1 MASILTSEQAAQLAR
16 NVVARRFT
24 DAHVAF
30 CAGSLM
36 VGEGTPHSDIDL
48 VVIFASLEH
57 ARRESFIYDS
67 VPIEA
72 FLHDPATL
80 RYFFENVNAAS
91 GIPSLPR
98 MVDEGVIVCGTA
110 SEAEQ
115 YKQWAT
121 EILAAGPLP
130 LTSEQ
135 IQDTA
140 YAISDMVDDLREPRS
155 CKQLILGSGQMGNL
169 HLSPEAEAFFAKK
182 GCKVVLRPTPEAI
195 RVFNKSRGRKAGL
208 FHVTC

>member
-1 MASILTSEQAAQLAR
+1 MASILTPEQAAQLAR

-24 DAHVAF
+24 DARVAF

-36 VGEGTPHSDIDL
+36 VGEGTSHSDIDL

-57 ARRESFIYDS
+57 ARRKSFIYDS

-80 RYFFENVNAAS
+80 RYFFENVGAAS

-110 SEAEQ
+110 SEAKQ

-121 EILAAGPLP
+121 EIVFRRGIKTPLAG
-130 LTSEQ
+130 
-135 IQDTA
+135 
-140 YAISDMVDDLREPRS
+140 
-155 CKQLILGSGQMGNL
+155 
-169 HLSPEAEAFFAKK
+169 
-182 GCKVVLRPTPEAI
+182 
-195 RVFNKSRGRKAGL
+195 
-208 FHVTC
+208 